1 VKDNY
6 VVALAICCLTTLE
19 VVALLKGIDGSLFGL
34 IVATI
39 AGLAGYQIRGW
50 KDAGK
55 RR

>member
-6 VVALAICCLTTLE
+6 VVALAICCLTMLE

-39 AGLAGYQIRGW
+39 AGLAGYHIRGW
-50 KDAGK
+50 KDA
-55 RR
+55 RRK

>member
-1 VKDNY
+1 M
-6 VVALAICCLTTLE
+6 LE
-19 VVALLKGIDGSLFGL
+19 VVALLKGIDGSLFGI

-39 AGLAGYQIRGW
+39 AGLVGYQIRGW